1 MDRQPTRQRRMAL
14 WLWPGLPQ
22 VWWRGSPWALGVAVG
37 FAVLLNLVIVASFG
51 WTEWIQPQART
62 AGWIVLAVMW
72 VAGAVISWRR
82 GDHRAIDHQQTNRS
96 LGDHE
101 KTPDREDDELFRQ
114 ARDDYLRGNWYEAE
128 EMLVRLLHRSP
139 NDVDA
144 RLMLATLMRHTERYD
159 DARGQLKQLQRLEAA
174 GKWQLEIRREWE
186 YLAREQQADDISS
199 ASPADTEPEAAEIPE
214 DEPEEDNQESSSP
227 ADVPHAA

>member
-1 MDRQPTRQRRMAL
+1 
-14 WLWPGLPQ
+14 
-22 VWWRGSPWALGVAVG
+22 V
-37 FAVLLNLVIVASFG
+37 F
-51 WTEWIQPQART
+51 
-62 AGWIVLAVMW
+62 
-72 VAGAVISWRR
+72 SWRR
-82 GDHRAIDHQQTNRS
+82 GDHRKVQAEHSSNDNANN
-96 LGDHE
+96 
-101 KTPDREDDELFRQ
+101 PDREADELFRQ

-128 EMLVRLLHRSP
+128 ETLVALLKRDP

-186 YLAREQQADDISS
+186 YLAREEQTDDD
-199 ASPADTEPEAAEIPE
+199 SPEPELSTGETESPEISGSL
-214 DEPEEDNQESSSP
+214 DEESSSQ